1 MTSSSRRVHPPI
13 IIINI
18 GNIEMALVGRV
29 GIIKHIVIMYR
40 GVILVA
46 SIQGRS
52 LSRRVKHLVLL
63 ER

>member
-1 MTSSSRRVHPPI
+1 MTSSRRRVHPPI

-40 GVILVA
+40 GVILLVA
-46 SIQGRS
+46 SIQ
-52 LSRRVKHLVLL
+52 
-63 ER
+63 